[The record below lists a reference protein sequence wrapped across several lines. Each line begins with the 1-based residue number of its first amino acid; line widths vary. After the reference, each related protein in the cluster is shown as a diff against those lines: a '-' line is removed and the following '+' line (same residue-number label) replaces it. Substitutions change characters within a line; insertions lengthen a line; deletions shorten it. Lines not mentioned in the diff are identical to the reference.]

1 MQTLW
6 TRLPAQVSVLSV
18 ICSPRVRYALSESR
32 SLGVERKAGG
42 TLHLKLNVCVRPT
55 TNKNYEGKMQ
65 RILKR
70 EFKVLENAGRAVSR
84 TSFAFEIGAWRWH
97 SSHRLRRCLPC
108 LSEPVQ
114 L

>member
-1 MQTLW
+1 MQTLCHK
-6 TRLPAQVSVLSV
+6 QVSVLSV

-42 TLHLKLNVCVRPT
+42 TLHLKINIRVRPIA
-55 TNKNYEGKMQ
+55 NKYYEGKMQ

-70 EFKVLENAGRAVSR
+70 EFKVLEIAGREVSR
-84 TSFAFEIGAWRWH
+84 SSFAYEIGAWRWH
-97 SSHRLRRCLPC
+97 SSECLRRCLLC